1 MTLPHSS
8 SRHNSRH
15 PREIS
20 YVTDNDRDAEALR
33 RQTEMPVRVQHRK
46 SLKLRGH
53 LQVIAEQ
60 VSVQTLEASER
71 LDAQEA
77 ERGV

>member
-8 SRHNSRH
+8 SRLSSRH
-15 PREIS
+15 DREIT

-33 RQTEMPVRVQHRK
+33 RQTEMPVRVQRRE

-53 LQVIAEQ
+53 LQVIAKQ
-60 VSVQTLEASER
+60 VSVQTLEASGR
-71 LDAQEA
+71 LDAQEPG
-77 ERGV
+77 R